1 MTRVGF
7 VVRCHGSIV
16 AQHFMVPTRR
26 TAICDTYSVSNSAVE
41 WRHDAVAT
49 ARIGRLAQLARAS
62 PLQGEGRGFKSLNAH
77 HLRGQLVSGHV
88 APRQGGRNRHPD
100 LIRGEEQSH
109 QQ

>member
-77 HLRGQLVSGHV
+77 HC
-88 APRQGGRNRHPD
+88 GGEPKQHMGPLTALQPPEWLHD
-100 LIRGEEQSH
+100 SC
-109 QQ
+109 